1 MVGGGS
7 VGFDL
12 YFAGMVQNEE
22 NEYSKKLGV
31 HKLFSQLL
39 QRSQINSW
47 ADAIRK
53 GEVSSKLF
61 VDSGAYTAHT
71 KGAILDVDEYIEY
84 VNSLDDA
91 LTLFAQVDH
100 IPGRFGVSRSR
111 QDILE
116 APKKSWEN
124 YLYMRDRVLSPHK
137 LIPIFH
143 QDEPFEWLQNM
154 LEWRDEKGEP
164 IPYIGISSSKDK
176 SPKYRE
182 EWYWKVFS
190 VIQRSSNP
198 NVKTHAFGTSS
209 TRHLEL
215 FPFTSADATSWI
227 QTAVHGS
234 IETDFGT
241 ITVSGVQ
248 ENSKKH
254 IKHCPISFET
264 LREYVKSFGFELD
277 ELIYDTEN
285 TKAYTQRLKFNIAY
299 LKRWADNYEYKGPKS
314 FINRGLF

>member
-1 MVGGGS
+1 M
-7 VGFDL
+7 GFDL
-12 YFAGMVQNEE
+12 YFAGAVIEE
-22 NEYSKKLGV
+22 VTDYLKELGV
-31 HKLFSQLL
+31 CKLFSQLTE
-39 QRSQINSW
+39 RRDINSW
-47 ADAIRK
+47 ADAMRK
-53 GEVSSKLF
+53 GEISSKLF

-71 KGAILDVDEYIEY
+71 KGALLDVDEYIEY
-84 VNSLDDA
+84 INSLDDA

-100 IPGRFGVSRSR
+100 IPGKFGVPRTR

-124 YLYMRDRVLSPHK
+124 YLYMRKRVISPHK
-137 LIPIFH
+137 LLPIFH
-143 QDEPFEWLQNM
+143 QDEPFEWLHNM
-154 LEWRDEKGEP
+154 LEWRDEEGRP

-176 SPKYRE
+176 APKYRE
-182 EWYWKVFS
+182 DWYWKVFS
-190 VIQRSSNP
+190 IIQKSSNP

-209 TRHLEL
+209 TKHLEL

-248 ENSKKH
+248 ENSKEH
-254 IKHCPISFET
+254 IKHCPISFKA
-264 LREYVKSFGFELD
+264 LKEYVESFGFELNN
-277 ELIYDTEN
+277 LIYDTDGR
-285 TKAYTQRLKFNIAY
+285 KAYAERMKFNAAY

>member
-1 MVGGGS
+1 M
-7 VGFDL
+7 GFDL
-12 YFAGMVQNEE
+12 YFAGMVTNEE

-71 KGAILDVDEYIEY
+71 KGALLDVDEYIEY
-84 VNSLDDA
+84 INSLDDV

-100 IPGRFGVSRSR
+100 IPGRFGVPRSR

-176 SPKYRE
+176 GAKYRE
-182 EWYWKVFS
+182 DWYWKVFS

-209 TRHLEL
+209 TKHLEL

-227 QTAVHGS
+227 QTAVNGS

-241 ITVSGVQ
+241 IMVSGVQ

-254 IKHCPISFET
+254 IKHCPISFEV
-264 LREYVKSFGFELD
+264 LKEYVKSFGFELD
-277 ELIYDTEN
+277 ELIYDTDDS
-285 TKAYTQRLKFNIAY
+285 KAYAQRLKFNIAY

>member
-1 MVGGGS
+1 M
-7 VGFDL
+7 GFDL
-12 YFAGMVQNEE
+12 YFAGMVMKEE
-22 NEYSKKLGV
+22 NDYSKELGV

-39 QRSQINSW
+39 QRAQINSW
-47 ADAIRK
+47 ADAVRE
-53 GEVSSKLF
+53 GEISSKLF

-71 KGAILDVDEYIEY
+71 KGALLDVDEYIEY
-84 VNSLDDA
+84 INGLDDA

-100 IPGRFGVSRSR
+100 IPGRFGVPRSR

-154 LEWRDEKGEP
+154 LEWRDEEGRH

-176 SPKYRE
+176 GAKHRAD
-182 EWYWKVFS
+182 WYWRVFS
-190 VIQRSSNP
+190 VIQTSSNP
-198 NVKTHAFGTSS
+198 SVKTHAFGTSS
-209 TRHLEL
+209 TKHLEL
-215 FPFTSADATSWI
+215 FPFTSSDATSWI
-227 QTAVHGS
+227 QSAVYGS

-241 ITVSGVQ
+241 IMVSGVQ
-248 ENSKKH
+248 ENRKKH
-254 IKHCPISFET
+254 IKHCPISFEA
-264 LREYVKSFGFELD
+264 LKEYVKSFGFELD
-277 ELIYDTEN
+277 ELIYDTDDR
-285 TKAYTQRLKFNIAY
+285 KAYTQRLKFNITY